1 MPASIFTGLDR
12 EPVLKLTYGVH
23 MPANIRQFR
32 CAHVSATEAGEGF
45 QVLFAKSPDSDEGYV
60 LVQRHF
66 EFPDGGKCYVETD
79 NREFCGHFRIQS
91 AHLSRNQFQMT
102 FGIRP
107 ERRIAVLFDA
117 TDSVYAEVKRVLEI
131 MIPGIAIS

>member
-1 MPASIFTGLDR
+1 MRPCLGHGSRGRFPSVVRRA
-12 EPVLKLTYGVH
+12 
-23 MPANIRQFR
+23 
-32 CAHVSATEAGEGF
+32 
-45 QVLFAKSPDSDEGYV
+45 PDSDEGYV

-79 NREFCGHFRIQS
+79 DREFCGHFRIR

-117 TDSVYAEVKRVLEI
+117 TDSVYAEVERVLR
-131 MIPGIAIS
+131 S